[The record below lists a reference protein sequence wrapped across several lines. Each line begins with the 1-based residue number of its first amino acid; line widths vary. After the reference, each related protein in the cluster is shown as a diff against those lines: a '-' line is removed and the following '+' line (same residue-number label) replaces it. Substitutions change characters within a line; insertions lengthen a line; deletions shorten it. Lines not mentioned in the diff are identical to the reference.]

1 MITIINGTHR
11 TDNRTQVFSK
21 ACLEILNTEHASTQ
35 VNYLTLEQLQAN
47 HILDNMFGKR
57 SPEFQ
62 TLIDTYITPAQ
73 KFILVIPEYNGSYP
87 GVLKLFIDSIPPSM
101 FKGKKA
107 CVIGVSDGRAGCLM
121 GIDHLTVTLNHI
133 GVTTLAQRQPFANMS
148 SLITNNK
155 VSDEGALTVLK
166 QLMTNFVSF

>member
-21 ACLEILNTEHASTQ
+21 ACLEILNYEHKTTQ
-35 VNYLTLEQLQAN
+35 VNYLTLEKLQAN

-73 KFILVIPEYNGSYP
+73 KFIFLIPEYNGSYP
-87 GVLKLFIDSIPPSM
+87 GILKLFIDSIPPSM

-107 CVIGVSDGRAGCLM
+107 CVIGVSEGKAGCLM

-133 GVTTLAQRQPFANMS
+133 GVTTLAQRQPFSNMS
-148 SLITNNK
+148 SLITNDV
-155 VSDEGALTVLK
+155 VSDESTLTVLK

>member
-21 ACLEILNTEHASTQ
+21 ACLEILNTEHAATQ
-35 VNYLTLEQLQAN
+35 VKYLTLEQLQAN
-47 HILDNMFGKR
+47 HLLDNMFGKR

-62 TLIDTYITPAQ
+62 TLIDTYI
-73 KFILVIPEYNGSYP
+73 IPEYNGSYP

-107 CVIGVSDGRAGCLM
+107 CVIGVSEGRAGCLM

-148 SLITNNK
+148 SLITNDV